1 MAPALPADE
10 SDRLA
15 DLRELGVLD
24 TGVDPD
30 IDSLVDMAALIAGTR
45 IALLSIVEE
54 DEQVFKSSV
63 GLDAERMP
71 RDISFCGHAILD
83 GPGPMVVPD
92 ARRDGRFADNPI
104 VVDEPNVVF
113 YAGVPI
119 LTSRGHS
126 IGTLCVLDDEPRELT
141 DRQMAA
147 LSRLAGQAAGLIEA
161 RGREVIGRRR
171 VVGHGDALDDLTGLP
186 LRDGLLAHLGADGP
200 MPRVSSAI
208 ALRVDEVDA
217 AGPRAGLLADGAL
230 RAIARAILRCVPDTA
245 EVARAFGIFVVVLP
259 GMNGGAARGVVAE
272 IRNRLRGAIIVDTDV
287 SLHVGLTAGL
297 ATTLG
302 PAPVSP
308 DDLVGAAEDALR
320 QTGTLGLT
328 SLVVEG
334 DVGEARARTSAI
346 RQGLGAAV
354 TKGQLVVHYQPI
366 VALPGGE
373 PVGAEALVRWRHP
386 ALGLIGP
393 DEFIPFAEDM
403 GIVQEIDRY
412 VMRRALHDFA
422 AGRTPGTGISVNLS
436 PVSIRASL
444 PDVVASDLREAR
456 VRPSSLMIELT
467 ERVRLDSDPDV
478 TEVLHALAVSGVR
491 LAIDDFGA
499 GTTSLA
505 HLRNLPV
512 SRLKLDRSLVTDLS
526 GPDAPR
532 AKMIVRTLND
542 LAKHLGLEV
551 LAEGVEDA
559 AQRDALVEDGVP
571 LAQGYLFGR
580 PGPLHEA

>member
-10 SDRLA
+10 SERLA
-15 DLRELGVLD
+15 DLRDLGVLD
-24 TGVDPD
+24 TGADPD
-30 IDSLVDMAALIAGTR
+30 IDSLVDMAALVAGTR

-54 DEQVFKSSV
+54 DEQVFKSAV

-83 GPGPMVVPD
+83 GPGPMVIPD
-92 ARRDGRFADNPI
+92 ARRDDRFADNPI
-104 VVDEPNVVF
+104 VVGEPNVVF

-119 LTSRGHS
+119 LTSRGHA
-126 IGTLCVLDDEPRELT
+126 IGTLCVVDDQPRELT

-147 LSRLAGQAAGLIEA
+147 LSRLAGQAAGLIET
-161 RGREVIGRRR
+161 RGREASGRRR
-171 VVGHGDALDDLTGLP
+171 ASGYGDSVDEHTGLP
-186 LRDGLLAHLGADGP
+186 MRDALLDHLGEAGP
-200 MPRVSSAI
+200 LPRNSSAI
-208 ALRVDEVDA
+208 ALRVEEVDGS
-217 AGPRAGLLADGAL
+217 GPRAGLLADGAL
-230 RAIARAILRCVPDTA
+230 RAIGRAILRCVPDTA
-245 EVARAFGIFVVVLP
+245 EVARAFGIFIVVLP
-259 GMNGGAARGVVAE
+259 GMDGTGARGVVAE
-272 IRNRLRGAIIVDTDV
+272 IRNRLRGAIIVGADL
-287 SLHVGLTAGL
+287 SLHVGRTAGL

-308 DDLVGAAEDALR
+308 GDLVGAAEDALR

-334 DVGEARARTSAI
+334 DVSEARARTSAI

-386 ALGLIGP
+386 SLGLIGP

-422 AGRTPGTGISVNLS
+422 AGRTPGTEVSVNLS
-436 PVSIRASL
+436 PVSIRPSL

-456 VRPSSLMIELT
+456 VRPSSLVIELT

-478 TEVLHALAVSGVR
+478 IDILQALSLTGAR
-491 LAIDDFGA
+491 LSIDDFGA

-512 SRLKLDRSLVTDLS
+512 CRLKLDRSLITDLS
-526 GPDAPR
+526 GADSLR
-532 AKMIVRTLND
+532 ATMIVRTLTE
-542 LAKHLGLEV
+542 LAGHLGLEV
-551 LAEGVEDA
+551 LAEGVEDSS
-559 AQRDALVEDGVP
+559 QRDALVGEGVP

-580 PGPLHEA
+580 PGPLHEV